1 MTEKDKK
8 LIEMADLIEKREGCV
23 AWYKVSDLEKEAES
37 DDVKQRLEDLS
48 KHMYHVEE
56 YYAGLL

>member
-8 LIEMADLIEKREGCV
+8 LIEKADFIEKREGCI
-23 AWYKVSDLEKEAES
+23 AWYKVSCLEKEAES
-37 DDVKQRLEDLS
+37 DDVKQRLHDLAVR
-48 KHMYHVEE
+48 MYHKEE